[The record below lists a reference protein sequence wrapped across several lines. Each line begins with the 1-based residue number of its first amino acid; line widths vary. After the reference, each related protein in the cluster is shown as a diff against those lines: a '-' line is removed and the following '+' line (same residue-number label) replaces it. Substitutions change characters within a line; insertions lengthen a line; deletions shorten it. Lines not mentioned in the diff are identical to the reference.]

1 MATEI
6 DRPETGSPEIDIAG
20 LDAPPRILEGDRIEL
35 LDHGFV
41 RLDSSMADDLS
52 VANAARVSF
61 ARRKEALDDADRGLI
76 RFLMRDR
83 HGTPFEH
90 NSFRFHIRCPI
101 FVAREWM
108 RHRIGCLA
116 GDTVVTFVN
125 TNGHAVRP
133 LARTLDQLWES
144 WSEGERDGHAVDA
157 GTAARVRELAKLGV
171 GQRGIAAHVGVGRRA
186 VRSIV
191 EGKDERRDARWRIRG
206 MNLRVLDEAT
216 NEFTTG
222 HIQDIVDKGI
232 QPVYRL
238 TLGDGKSLTL
248 TENHRVLTDEG
259 WLTMRGAL
267 GLEGEREAARMTRR
281 ARLVTNGT
289 RAYRDPAWLGAR
301 RAEGK
306 GVAEIAAEA
315 GCSYHTVRK
324 WLRIHDLR
332 FTREERYRSR
342 APWNKGRPGYR
353 TNLKH
358 SPAHIAAIR
367 RARSGRKSN
376 FWRGGVTS
384 GRASIAAWTTSH
396 AASVH
401 AQYAYTCASCGGV
414 GGRLHAH
421 HIIPVWADA
430 TRAREIGNLVTVCDR
445 CHRRIHRT
453 RESELAFGKAHADR
467 IGFALDLPAPE
478 RNGWKLTG
486 HPVDV
491 VAVEYVGMRQTYDL
505 CIEGPWHNFVANGV
519 VVHNSFNEFSLRYA
533 KATDDFYVPE
543 IDDVRTQ
550 VGKPG
555 AYTFEPV
562 DDELAARTQEELRK
576 IYDVAYETYTS
587 LVEAGVARELARSV
601 LPVGAYTEF
610 YWTVNARSLMNF
622 VSLRAAET
630 AQREIRRYALAVEA
644 FLAREMPVTY
654 AAFIANERTAP

>member
-1 MATEI
+1 MTTEI
-6 DRPETGSPEIDIAG
+6 EAPEPAT
-20 LDAPPRILEGDRIEL
+20 PPTIGEGDRIEL

-41 RLDSSMADDLS
+41 RLDASMADDLS

-61 ARRKEALDDADRGLI
+61 ARRKEELDDSDRGLI

-108 RHRIGCLA
+108 RHRIGCLT
-116 GDTVVTFVN
+116 GDTIVTFVD
-125 TNGHAVRP
+125 TNGHGPSA
-133 LARTLDQLWES
+133 LAKTLDELWQS
-144 WSEGERDGHAVDA
+144 WTDGERDGNALDR
-157 GTAARVRELAKLGV
+157 GTALRIGELALMGV
-171 GQRGIAAHVGVGRRA
+171 SQRAIAGHLGVGRRA
-186 VRSIV
+186 VRSEV
-191 EGKDERRDARWRIRG
+191 EGKAGRRDARWRIRG
-206 MNLRVLDEAT
+206 MKLRVLDEST
-216 NEFTTG
+216 NEFTVG
-222 HIQDIVDKGI
+222 HIDDIVDKGV
-232 QPVYRL
+232 QPVYRV
-238 TLGDGKSLTL
+238 TLADGKSLTL

-259 WLTMRGAL
+259 WRTMREAL
-267 GLEGEREAARMTRR
+267 GLTGDGQSARMTRA
-281 ARLVTNGT
+281 ARMVTNGV
-289 RAYRDPAWLGAR
+289 PAHQNREWLRTR

-306 GVAEIAAEA
+306 SVGDIAAEA

-324 WLRIHDLR
+324 WLAIHDLR
-332 FTREERYRSR
+332 FSREERYRSR
-342 APWNKGRPGYR
+342 TPWNKGKRGYR
-353 TNLKH
+353 TSLSH
-358 SPAHIAAIR
+358 SPAHREAIR
-367 RARSGRKSN
+367 RARSGSRSN
-376 FWRGGVTS
+376 FWRGGVTAE
-384 GRASIAAWTTSH
+384 RASIAAWTTTH

-401 AQYAYTCASCGGV
+401 AQYDYTCQSCGDR

-421 HIIPVWADA
+421 HIVPVWADA
-430 TRAREIGNLVTVCDR
+430 ARARDLGNLITVCDS

-453 RESELAFGKAHADR
+453 RDTELAFGHAHADR
-467 IGFALDLPAPE
+467 IGFVLDLPAPD
-478 RNGWKLTG
+478 RRGWRLTG
-486 HPVDV
+486 HPVEV
-491 VAVEYVGMRQTYDL
+491 IGIEYIGTRQTYDL
-505 CIEGPWHNFVANGV
+505 CVDGPWHNFVANGV

-543 IDDVRTQ
+543 LDDVRTQ

-562 DDELAARTQEELRK
+562 ESELATHTRDELRK
-576 IYDVAYETYTS
+576 VYDVAYETYTS
-587 LVEAGVARELARSV
+587 LVDAGVARELARSV

-654 AAFIANERTAP
+654 AAFIANDRTAP